1 MNKIGERIRKLR
13 EDKNISQ
20 EKMALE
26 LDLTQS
32 NYGRLEKDDKRLNA
46 PKLEKIAELLQITV
60 SFLFNEQT
68 SKVIHQTNNEKAEA
82 YNVDTII
89 QADKDHI
96 QTLKDEIV
104 FLRKLLDKQ

>member
-26 LDLTQS
+26 MNLTQS
-32 NYGRLEKDDKRLNA
+32 NYGLLEKDDKRLSA

-68 SKVIHQTNNEKAEA
+68 SKVIHQMNNEKAEA

-89 QADKDHI
+89 QSDKEHI
-96 QTLKDEIV
+96 QTLKEEIL
-104 FLRKLLDKQ
+104 FLRKILDK